1 MDIISDM
8 LAIIQEKGG
17 SIKPT
22 HLMYKA
28 NLSHKQMK
36 LYLDELEKKD
46 MVSNYDSSKDTE
58 KVKGRKSKKS
68 KNSDSEIQITT
79 TGRDFLF
86 KYNQMREFEK
96 TFGL

>member
-28 NLSHKQMK
+28 NLSHSQMK
-36 LYLDELEKKD
+36 LYLEELEKKD
-46 MVSNYDSSKDTE
+46 LI
-58 KVKGRKSKKS
+58 GRSQFKKI
-68 KNSDSEIQITT
+68 NVITIT
-79 TGRDFLF
+79 KQGRDFFLQ
-86 KYNQMREFEK
+86 YVRMREFEK